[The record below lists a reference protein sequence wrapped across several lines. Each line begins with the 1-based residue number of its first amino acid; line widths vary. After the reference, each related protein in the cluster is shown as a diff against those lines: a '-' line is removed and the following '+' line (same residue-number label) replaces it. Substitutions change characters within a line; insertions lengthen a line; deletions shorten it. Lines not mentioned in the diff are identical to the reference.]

1 MVLSKYKS
9 RFRSL
14 VLPYLLWNLL
24 YTLIAIFFS
33 VNPIGIYMNDSW
45 KMIPISIKNVFQGV
59 LYFKY
64 LPVFWFMFYLI
75 IYIILGPVLYLA
87 LKNKWGDVLYY
98 CISCTITIR
107 IILHARRAFNICN
120 WRIYSYKP

>member
-1 MVLSKYKS
+1 MEFTIYANC
-9 RFRSL
+9 
-14 VLPYLLWNLL
+14 Y
-24 YTLIAIFFS
+24 FFS

-87 LKNKWGDVLYY
+87 LKNKWGGCALLLH
-98 CISCTITIR
+98 
-107 IILHARRAFNICN
+107 ILHYYN
-120 WRIYSYKP
+120 